1 MENIVKTD
9 NKKFLQIR
17 INTQLLDEFN
27 TITAEE
33 SINKSA
39 LIRSWIEKF
48 VKEHNKEHKRKN

>member
-9 NKKFLQIR
+9 NKKFLQLR
-17 INTQLLDEFN
+17 ISAHLLDEFN

-48 VKEHNKEHKRKN
+48 VKEHKRKN

>member
-17 INTQLLDEFN
+17 ISAQLLDEFN

-48 VKEHNKEHKRKN
+48 VKEHKRKN